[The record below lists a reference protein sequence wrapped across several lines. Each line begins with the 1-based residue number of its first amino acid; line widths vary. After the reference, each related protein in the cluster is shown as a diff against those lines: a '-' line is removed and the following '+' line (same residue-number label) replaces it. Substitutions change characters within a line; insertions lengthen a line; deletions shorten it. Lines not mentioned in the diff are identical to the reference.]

1 VKIGDLVKR
10 KIECDYHGTTTTPD
24 IGLIL
29 RTYKAPEPIVW
40 IIWQRDGFE
49 QGYTVAIAE
58 RRLEVLNDAQA

>member
-1 VKIGDLVKR
+1 MRLPR
-10 KIECDYHGTTTTPD
+10 PTTTPD

-29 RTYKAPEPIVW
+29 RTYKAPEPIIW